1 MEIKEMPKFNELK
14 VLLLRNN
21 DTYEDLAKYIGS
33 SKPTIVRKVSGK
45 TPWSWVDMQKIRL
58 HYKLNDEQFMNIF
71 FEQRVTKM

>member
-21 DTYEDLAKYIGS
+21 DTYNDLAKYIGS

-71 FEQRVTKM
+71 FEQQVTKM